1 MVRSKQRTK
10 RRRFHGNRFTNKTKQ
25 NVTENK
31 VVTQQNV
38 CASAKK
44 LKESDISSDNV
55 MEPDNDSNFN
65 MIINCEILKN
75 LIESFMK
82 CQICDSDIVF
92 SIDITKRMG
101 LCNTIDLKC
110 IDCNWKYSL
119 ETSYQ
124 SSKLN
129 SKNGRKFYDINIQS
143 VIAFREIGKGLEGIS

>member
-1 MVRSKQRTK
+1 
-10 RRRFHGNRFTNKTKQ
+10 
-25 NVTENK
+25 
-31 VVTQQNV
+31 
-38 CASAKK
+38 
-44 LKESDISSDNV
+44 

-65 MIINCEILKN
+65 MIINCEIL
-75 LIESFMK
+75 
-82 CQICDSDIVF
+82 
-92 SIDITKRMG
+92 KRMG

-143 VIAFREIGKGLEGIS
+143 VIAFREIGKGLEGISSFFVNQ

>member
-1 MVRSKQRTK
+1 
-10 RRRFHGNRFTNKTKQ
+10 
-25 NVTENK
+25 
-31 VVTQQNV
+31 
-38 CASAKK
+38 
-44 LKESDISSDNV
+44 

-75 LIESFMK
+75 LIESFNFMK
-82 CQICDSDIVF
+82 CQICQIDIF

-129 SKNGRKFYDINIQS
+129 
-143 VIAFREIGKGLEGIS
+143 